1 MECGICAKAFDARR
15 EPFCTSCARAKLYG
29 SRIEQAAALL
39 GREKAHTHVE
49 AVVRPGNDGIL
60 AALSEDADW
69 DAITAGVKT
78 NSVQCAKEEREA
90 IEKKVRD
97 ITDRAVQLRKDIEE
111 YKSLLESRKEAN
123 ERRRAQLAVQQE
135 QLDKEQARVT
145 EPIHAAVRKARHRL
159 NKVHSR
165 TIDARELLC
174 GGASSVSS
182 LKKTKLPDGKTQFL
196 LRGIPVPSLK
206 DLNGFKDRLNTE
218 TLDQTSGTTL
228 LTEPHELISA
238 SMDNVCRFLGLCC
251 HYLSVRLPA
260 EIIQPHNDFA
270 HAAILP
276 IASSYKPYLPT
287 YPGSPPSNSEN
298 TAKIVPSSDVS
309 KPRLL
314 QLDRPLPQLQKE
326 DSKAAALFIEGVSL
340 LAYDLAWLCRA
351 QGVGPLNA
359 FDEICDL
366 GRNLHQLFPGKD
378 GKDGKVRSPL
388 NRNISTATGKP
399 ERSIAETEDG
409 KPKLGSYSHG
419 SSRNSLAGPDSED
432 QLPEWKLSITKFV
445 DQLKSYLRNEA
456 ARAEWHIVDDTEW
469 DEELEH
475 EKPVMVGGM
484 RRSPAM
490 SVMTVKPSDGDD
502 DVMGPTNAAGAAKG
516 NSGWTKVRGRG
527 GED

>member
-1 MECGICAKAFDARR
+1 MECGICTKMFDARR
-15 EPFCTSCARAKLYG
+15 KPFCPSCARAKLYA

-78 NSVQCAKEEREA
+78 NSVQRAKEELEA
-90 IEKKVRD
+90 IDGKVRD
-97 ITDRAVQLRKDIEE
+97 ITGKADQLRRDIEE
-111 YKSLLESRKEAN
+111 YKRLLEGRKEAN
-123 ERRRAQLAVQQE
+123 ERRRTQLAVQQE
-135 QLDKEQARVT
+135 QLDKEQAKVT
-145 EPIHAAVRKARHRL
+145 APIHAAVRKARHRL

-165 TIDARELLC
+165 TIDSREYLC
-174 GGASSVSS
+174 QASSTVSG
-182 LKKTKLPDGKTQFL
+182 LRKTKLPDGKTQFL
-196 LRGIPVPSLK
+196 LRGIPLPSLK
-206 DLNGFKDRLNTE
+206 DVNGFKERLKIENV
-218 TLDQTSGTTL
+218 DQTPGSRL
-228 LTEPHELISA
+228 LMDPHELISA
-238 SMDNVCRFLGLCC
+238 SMDNVCRLLGLCC

-260 EIIQPHNDFA
+260 EIIQPHNDFP

-276 IASSYKPYLPT
+276 IASSYKPYLPN
-287 YPGSPPSNSEN
+287 YPGSPPSNSEHN
-298 TAKIVPSSDVS
+298 PKVVPPSDTS

-326 DSKAAALFIEGVSL
+326 DPKAAALFIEGVSL
-340 LAYDLAWLCRA
+340 LAYDLAWLCRT

-359 FDEICDL
+359 FEEICDL
-366 GRNLHQLFPGKD
+366 GRNLHQLFPSKD
-378 GKDGKVRSPL
+378 GHVRPEL

-399 ERSIAETEDG
+399 ERSVAETEDG
-409 KPKLGSYSHG
+409 QLKLGPYSHG

-445 DQLKSYLRNEA
+445 DQLTSYLRNEA
-456 ARAEWHIVDDTEW
+456 ARAEWHVIDDTEW

-502 DVMGPTNAAGAAKG
+502 ATMSSANAAGTAKG
-516 NSGWTKVRGRG
+516 NSGWTKVRGRAG
-527 GED
+527 DS